1 MIRFLDLQR
10 VNARFSEEIQEATQ
24 RVLQRGWYLQGEE
37 CHTFETA
44 YAQYIG
50 TRHCV
55 SCASGLDALILMLR
69 ASMELGRLQPGDEVI
84 VPANTYIATILSITE
99 NGLVP
104 VFIEPHFDTLQIDD
118 TLIEPAITPK
128 TRAILLVHLYGRCSY
143 TDRIGEIVKRHNL
156 LLFEDN
162 AQAHGCIY
170 GEANI
175 PLHSSL
181 YTLHS
186 SELPLPSSLKRT
198 GSLGSAAAHSFYPSK
213 NLGALGD
220 GGAVT
225 TDDPELAQV
234 IRALANYGSHQKHL
248 FKYKGR
254 NSRLDELQAAIL
266 TIKLRHLDADN
277 AHRQQ
282 IAEIYSSLLPLH
294 SSLLPLHSS
303 LLTLPSSLSSVNHI
317 YPILTSHRPSL
328 ISHLASHSIETQI
341 HYPIPPHKQEC
352 YPEYNHLSL
361 PITEQIAAQELSLPI
376 SPVMTDAEVE
386 TVVSVINKFKP

>member
-99 NGLVP
+99 NGLTP
-104 VFIEPHFDTLQIDD
+104 VFVEPRLDTLQIDD

-162 AQAHGCIY
+162 AQAHGCQY
-170 GEANI
+170 
-175 PLHSSL
+175 SSL
-181 YTLHS
+181 FT
-186 SELPLPSSLKRT
+186 LPSSLKRT

-266 TIKLRHLDADN
+266 TIKLKSLDADN
-277 AHRQQ
+277 ARRQQ
-282 IAEIYSSLLPLH
+282 IAEIYSSLFTLP
-294 SSLLPLHSS
+294 SS

-317 YPILTSHRPSL
+317 YPILTPHRPSL
-328 ISHLASHSIETQI
+328 IAHLSSAGIETQI

-386 TVVSVINKFKP
+386 TVVSVINQFKS